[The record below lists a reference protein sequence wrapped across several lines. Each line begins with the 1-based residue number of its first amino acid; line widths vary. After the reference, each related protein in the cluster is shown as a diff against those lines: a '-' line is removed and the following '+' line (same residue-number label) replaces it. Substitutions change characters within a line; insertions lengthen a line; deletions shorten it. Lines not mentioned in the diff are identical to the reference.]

1 MKYLILDELNNFECI
16 GSECTYTCCANWK
29 ICIDAES
36 MDYYLN
42 VEGEFGKKLKNSI
55 RTEDGTGI
63 FVLQDGRCPFLNSHS
78 LCDIY
83 IHLGEEKMCSTCKT
97 YPRKNWTYGDLT
109 FIGKYISC
117 PEVARILFNAQSPL
131 QFSFTEDLSVPDEDI
146 DWALFN
152 LYVKGMTT
160 STQILQNHELVF
172 SERMRALLLF
182 NYYFQNHLDTG
193 KDCTELFD
201 LFASTTTILELTKN
215 MNNNSTNY
223 NSRIALFVTLA
234 QNMSQISDNIPIIDY
249 LSLGIDFLNN
259 PNAIS
264 FEQLCKNLVKP
275 KIEPD
280 ISHIH
285 EQYGVYYLSMFYM
298 DSIKE
303 KQPYK
308 FIVQFFTLF
317 YLQNCFEAF
326 VYNRNKGSLTL
337 DDIIDIYNRT
347 ARVYEHS
354 YENKNLVTTFSILEK
369 NEMTSLP
376 FLLSLI

>member
-16 GSECTYTCCANWK
+16 GSHCEYTCCANWK
-29 ICIDAES
+29 ICIDKES
-36 MDYYLN
+36 VDYYQN
-42 VEGEFGKKLKNSI
+42 VEGEFGNKLQYSI
-55 RTEDGTGI
+55 YSENGTS
-63 FVLQDGRCPFLNSHS
+63 FFALNDGRCPFLNSQS

-83 IHLGEEKMCSTCKT
+83 INLGEENMCSTCKT

-117 PEVARILFNAQSPL
+117 PEVARILFNAPSPL
-131 QFSFTEDLSVPDEDI
+131 QFGFMEDLSVPDKDI

-160 STQILQNHELVF
+160 SIQILQNHELDF

-223 NSRIALFVTLA
+223 NSRIALFLTLA
-234 QNMSQISDNIPIIDY
+234 QNMSPISDNIPIIDY

-264 FEQLCKNLVKP
+264 FEQLCENWVKS

-354 YENKNLVTTFSILEK
+354 YENKNLETTFSILKK